1 MIRWSMSR
9 PSLTAWRDHTI
20 AGAIRRGH
28 ESVLAEGRGRGI
40 AAVRAPAHARASLS
54 SWGGG
59 AGPAI
64 RRRDAGRRGVTV
76 VPAPGALAMTSAP
89 PWISTIDLVSGRPSP
104 VPL

>member
-28 ESVLAEGRGRGI
+28 ESVLAEGRGRGV
-40 AAVRAPAHARASLS
+40 AAVRAPANAGASLS
-54 SWGGG
+54 PWRRG

-64 RRRDAGRRGVTV
+64 RPRDAGRRGGTA
-76 VPAPGALAMTSAP
+76 VPPPTGAAEARAAPWSPAVGLGSGAP
-89 PWISTIDLVSGRPSP
+89 
-104 VPL
+104 